1 MTSTS
6 KALLWSGVAMA
17 IALLAMILVGAL
29 TFSRAIRHNRATFER
44 QEKHLASVDEYVDEL
59 TEKHTGE
66 PPKFAY
72 YVEYRILKTPYP
84 TEAAIQQRI
93 GTADSMKTVGPE
105 RQLEWLG
112 NPSSQPV
119 LLRADF
125 AKDGKLSKLH
135 YYYKQE
141 TIGRWPSDWE
151 KDIQITTPIT
161 TPTR

>member
-6 KALLWSGVAMA
+6 KALLWSGVAIA
-17 IALLAMILVGAL
+17 IFLLGVLLFGVLIFGRV
-29 TFSRAIRHNRATFER
+29 SRNNRAASER
-44 QEKHLASVDEYVDEL
+44 LEQHLASVEEYIDES
-59 TEKHTGE
+59 TEKRTGD
-66 PPKFAY
+66 PPDFLY
-72 YVEYRILKTPYP
+72 HVEYRILKTPYP
-84 TEAAIQQRI
+84 TEAAMQQRI
-93 GTADSMKTVGPE
+93 GPADSIKRIGSET
-105 RQLEWLG
+105 QLEWLG

-125 AKDGKLSKLH
+125 AKVGKLSKLH

-151 KDIQITTPIT
+151 KEMLIT

>member
-6 KALLWSGVAMA
+6 KAILWSGAA
-17 IALLAMILVGAL
+17 IAILLLGVVVCGAL
-29 TFSRAIRHNRATFER
+29 IFRRVIRNDRAGSER
-44 QEKHLASVDEYVDEL
+44 QEQHRASVDAYIDEL
-59 TEKHTGE
+59 TEKRTGD
-66 PPKFAY
+66 PPEFLY
-72 YVEYRILKTPYP
+72 HVEYRILKTPYP
-84 TEAAIQQRI
+84 TAATMQQRL
-93 GTADSMKTVGPE
+93 GTADSIKTVGSE
-105 RQLEWLG
+105 TQLEWLG

-151 KDIQITTPIT
+151 KEIQVTTPI
-161 TPTR
+161 R

>member
-6 KALLWSGVAMA
+6 KALLWSGAA
-17 IALLAMILVGAL
+17 IAILLLGVIVFGAL
-29 TFSRAIRHNRATFER
+29 IIGRVMTKDRAASER
-44 QEKHLASVDEYVDEL
+44 QEQHRATVDAYIDEL
-59 TEKHTGE
+59 TEKQIGD
-66 PPKFAY
+66 PPKFLY
-72 YVEYRILKTPYP
+72 HVEYRILKTPYP
-84 TEAAIQQRI
+84 TEAAMQQRI
-93 GTADSMKTVGPE
+93 GTADSIKTVGSE
-105 RQLEWLG
+105 TQLEWLG

-151 KDIQITTPIT
+151 KEIQVTTPV
-161 TPTR
+161 R